1 MPDAVPLKTAGHFLR
16 LSGKHHKTPI
26 VQLRLSSRWCGWRDS
41 NSHTSRHWHLKP
53 ACLPVPPHPLS
64 QEGESTKVRNCIRNC
79 ARKTSHT
86 RYPRNGAAGE
96 PDPRIHESG
105 LLTPGSSSDAPQTRI
120 TALGTNNLPFVSLL
134 FLSPRPPRPQ
144 KNAPHLDSSTRP
156 EACERSFNGVDGGAR
171 TLDHR
176 NHNPGLYQL
185 SYVHHST
192 LGAPQSKTQRVPHNG
207 YPADYTEVRN
217 RVNS

>member
-1 MPDAVPLKTAGHFLR
+1 MRVQAGTIQPFAVPDAVPLKTAGHFLR

-105 LLTPGSSSDAPQTRI
+105 LLTPGSSSDAPSNTDHSAWHQQPAFCFLAI
-120 TALGTNNLPFVSLL
+120 PVSAT
-134 FLSPRPPRPQ
+134 S
-144 KNAPHLDSSTRP
+144 APT
-156 EACERSFNGVDGGAR
+156 EKR
-171 TLDHR
+171 TTS
-176 NHNPGLYQL
+176 G
-185 SYVHHST
+185 
-192 LGAPQSKTQRVPHNG
+192 
-207 YPADYTEVRN
+207 
-217 RVNS
+217 